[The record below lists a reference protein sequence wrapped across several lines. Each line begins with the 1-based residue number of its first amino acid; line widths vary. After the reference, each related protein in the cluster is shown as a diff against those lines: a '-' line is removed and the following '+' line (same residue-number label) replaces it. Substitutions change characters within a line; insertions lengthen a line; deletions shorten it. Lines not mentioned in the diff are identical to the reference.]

1 MLLIHSWL
9 YFFNPKDLAMPE
21 EDIQAMKSCH
31 VDLLKTIHKLF
42 DVLQYLYQL
51 GILDDDE
58 VQEIEK
64 LPCEKE
70 KVADLLRKIKTR
82 GNILD
87 IFIDV
92 LLKTKNDKAAQIL
105 SEKRCALQ
113 K

>member
-1 MLLIHSWL
+1 
-9 YFFNPKDLAMPE
+9 MPQ
-21 EDIQAMKSCH
+21 EDIQAMRSCH
-31 VDLLKTIHKLF
+31 VDLLKMIHNLF
-42 DVLQYLYQL
+42 DVLQHLYQL

-58 VQEIEK
+58 VQDIEK
-64 LPCEKE
+64 LPGEKE

-82 GNILD
+82 GSILD

-92 LLKTKNDKAAQIL
+92 LLKTKHNKAAQIL